1 MSPEAQFDKD
11 LGLDSLDTVEVIM
24 AFEEEFQLEIPD
36 AVADDIKTVREA
48 AQYLLKELHPQAVE
62 EDDIDEVKQK

>member
-1 MSPEAQFDKD
+1 MFDKD

-48 AQYLLKELHPQAVE
+48 AQYLLKELSPVE
-62 EDDIDEVKQK
+62 MNEDDLDEIKDNKH